1 MNTKRIITIFLSVII
16 TVLSF
21 TGCTLSVVNP
31 TGADDPKDVL
41 VTFNMNYEDSPQN
54 ILVTAVSGKTDAPV
68 PEREGF
74 TFTGWFLDKR
84 MRTAFNFE
92 TILTEDT
99 TLYAGWQKV
108 YNDGDIVSDYVD
120 TTAFESFSASTR
132 DVLTNEET
140 QVTFFAEIASQ
151 DYIEGEEIAVFSGN
165 NKICLL
171 NDDGLD
177 GDRSADDGVF
187 SGNATLY
194 SDERKIAKYHAKF
207 DDMVSEAFEICFY
220 TNITEEEFDR
230 ALELSTSVSELESS
244 SNVVNYITSS
254 EDVTNYM
261 VSQDG
266 SSVAFTT
273 DSGITCVWEERSE
286 DENVKSGSNKLSVSA
301 SGFTYS
307 DIEAKLNVSELNPA
321 YDETDVC
328 VIKPYRS
335 TDFQYDDFETVGEL
349 ITSELGGTLA
359 VYEDANASR
368 SVFKS
373 FSDYGTV
380 LLDSHGI
387 LAYNTPYLLTG
398 ESLNSWKN
406 SADWNASRIVLIG
419 NGVAVGS
426 KFFDHYY
433 EKDSLKDTM
442 FFLGTCY
449 SLYDNSIS
457 DVLINKGASVVFGFS
472 NQSSVEYNNKT
483 LFELVLNKL
492 LVEGKTAGEA
502 FAETVSVCGQTDPS
516 VPITK
521 FDMKGN
527 SNYRLTVDTGR
538 VSGRVQSVDTRD
550 AVSNAFVR
558 FTNRST
564 DETIT
569 VRTEYDGTFNAR
581 LPVGTYDARV
591 SAYSYLDESTRDIVI
606 LSRTTNYLQNSILLH
621 PAEDA
626 VVSGNII
633 NALTGKPV
641 TEAVIRF
648 RRNLGNT
655 TGEYLTFVSGETV
668 EIRPDENGN
677 YYFDKLPVGYYTAE
691 VTAES
696 FITTHRNIIASN
708 KREFVQDISLSPIL
722 STEEIR
728 VVLTWGEYPQDLDS
742 HLVGPNGIH
751 TWYDDLTAYV
761 DDEPVAD
768 LDLDDVDSYGPE
780 TTTIRKIQ
788 PGVYYFYVHN
798 FSTSPEMIY
807 SGAQVK
813 VYQGS
818 NLLASYNIPSNVPDK
833 LYWNVFKYDSVTGT
847 ITQNNTITALP
858 NTNY

>member
-1 MNTKRIITIFLSVII
+1 M
-16 TVLSF
+16 
-21 TGCTLSVVNP
+21 
-31 TGADDPKDVL
+31 
-41 VTFNMNYEDSPQN
+41 
-54 ILVTAVSGKTDAPV
+54 
-68 PEREGF
+68 
-74 TFTGWFLDKR
+74 
-84 MRTAFNFE
+84 
-92 TILTEDT
+92 
-99 TLYAGWQKV
+99 
-108 YNDGDIVSDYVD
+108 
-120 TTAFESFSASTR
+120 
-132 DVLTNEET
+132 
-140 QVTFFAEIASQ
+140 
-151 DYIEGEEIAVFSGN
+151 
-165 NKICLL
+165 
-171 NDDGLD
+171 
-177 GDRSADDGVF
+177 
-187 SGNATLY
+187 
-194 SDERKIAKYHAKF
+194 
-207 DDMVSEAFEICFY
+207 
-220 TNITEEEFDR
+220 
-230 ALELSTSVSELESS
+230 
-244 SNVVNYITSS
+244 
-254 EDVTNYM
+254 
-261 VSQDG
+261 
-266 SSVAFTT
+266 
-273 DSGITCVWEERSE
+273 
-286 DENVKSGSNKLSVSA
+286 
-301 SGFTYS
+301 
-307 DIEAKLNVSELNPA
+307 
-321 YDETDVC
+321 
-328 VIKPYRS
+328 
-335 TDFQYDDFETVGEL
+335 
-349 ITSELGGTLA
+349 
-359 VYEDANASR
+359 
-368 SVFKS
+368 
-373 FSDYGTV
+373 
-380 LLDSHGI
+380 
-387 LAYNTPYLLTG
+387 
-398 ESLNSWKN
+398 
-406 SADWNASRIVLIG
+406 
-419 NGVAVGS
+419 
-426 KFFDHYY
+426 
-433 EKDSLKDTM
+433 
-442 FFLGTCY
+442 
-449 SLYDNSIS
+449 
-457 DVLINKGASVVFGFS
+457 
-472 NQSSVEYNNKT
+472 
-483 LFELVLNKL
+483 
-492 LVEGKTAGEA
+492 
-502 FAETVSVCGQTDPS
+502 
-516 VPITK
+516 
-521 FDMKGN
+521 
-527 SNYRLTVDTGR
+527 
-538 VSGRVQSVDTRD
+538 DTRD

-564 DETIT
+564 GETIT

-655 TGEYLTFVSGETV
+655 IGEYLTFVSGETV
-668 EIRPDENGN
+668 EIHPDENGN